1 MQVDIRDPASIPGS
15 GRSPGG
21 THGNPLQYPC
31 PENPMDRGSWWATV
45 HGVIKSQTCLKRL
58 RSCAHSHTH
67 THTPPRHFTDCGL
80 RHSFQSFWEKLS
92 WNSGL
97 RGRLQVWH
105 TFRSLW
111 NCSQGTR
118 TADASCISPLP
129 CPNSA
134 VSTRKEQMHSSGAL
148 ISVTSTQGQL
158 QTVWFWWMAEL
169 RPTVLWHCIYLHTL
183 KSWCLRDWLPVSLN
197 LCEETPQYK
206 TLTGLNTS
214 SNTGS

>member
-1 MQVDIRDPASIPGS
+1 MWKAEKVISALCYSKNNRENIFFSEHLMGKTRSI
-15 GRSPGG
+15 
-21 THGNPLQYPC
+21 
-31 PENPMDRGSWWATV
+31 
-45 HGVIKSQTCLKRL
+45 
-58 RSCAHSHTH
+58 
-67 THTPPRHFTDCGL
+67 
-80 RHSFQSFWEKLS
+80 

-183 KSWCLRDWLPVSLN
+183 KS
-197 LCEETPQYK
+197 
-206 TLTGLNTS
+206 
-214 SNTGS
+214 

>member
-111 NCSQGTR
+111 NWICLQCGKPGFDPWVWKIPWR
-118 TADASCISPLP
+118 RNGYPLRYSCLV
-129 CPNSA
+129 NF
-134 VSTRKEQMHSSGAL
+134 MDWGA
-148 ISVTSTQGQL
+148 
-158 QTVWFWWMAEL
+158 
-169 RPTVLWHCIYLHTL
+169 
-183 KSWCLRDWLPVSLN
+183 
-197 LCEETPQYK
+197 
-206 TLTGLNTS
+206 
-214 SNTGS
+214 